1 MKMVIAILRPSR
13 LGDVKKALEE
23 IGVKGLTITEVRGHG
38 RQKGHTEVF
47 RGKEYQVD
55 LLPKSRIEMAIADNQ
70 VDKVVETVTA
80 VSRTGEIGDGKI
92 LVVPIENVYRIRT
105 GESGLDAI

>member
-13 LGDVKKALEE
+13 SNEVKEALEE
-23 IGVKGLTITEVRGHG
+23 IGVRGLTITEVRGHG
-38 RQKGHTEVF
+38 RQKGHKEVF
-47 RGKEYQVD
+47 RGKEYHVD
-55 LLPKSRIEMAIADNQ
+55 LVPKTRIEIAVADSQ
-70 VDKVVETVTA
+70 ADKVIDTIMNSA
-80 VSRTGEIGDGKI
+80 RTGEIGDGKI